1 VGSNSGSNALRDAQL
16 YGIVDLHY
24 VAINDAGR
32 VTEKL
37 IAGGVDVLQL
47 RAKGIAKSDIEK
59 VADDLREITEAARVP
74 FIVNDH
80 ADIAHRI
87 GTDGVH
93 LGQDDGPIA
102 AARLF
107 ARMASPGHADA
118 TFIVGRSTHSFEQ
131 AARAEMEGADYIGF
145 GPLFPTPTKA
155 GRPAIGLHD
164 IARVEESLQIPV
176 FCIGGIH
183 AGNLQ
188 AVLDAGARRV
198 VIVSA
203 ILRASDIIG
212 YCRDVKA
219 ALLARPIS
227 N

>member
-1 VGSNSGSNALRDAQL
+1 MGVISGSNPLRDAQL

-24 VAINDAGR
+24 VAIDAAR
-32 VTEKL
+32 SAAEKL
-37 IAGGVDVLQL
+37 IAGGVDVVQL
-47 RAKGIAKSDIEK
+47 RAKETAKSDIEK
-59 VADDLREITEAARVP
+59 VAGDLREITEAARIP

-80 ADIAHRI
+80 ADIAHRADA
-87 GTDGVH
+87 DGVH

-102 AARLF
+102 AARRF
-107 ARMASPGHADA
+107 PRASPGEAGGA
-118 TFIVGRSTHSFEQ
+118 FLVGRSTHSCEQ
-131 AARAEMEGADYIGF
+131 AVRAQAEGADYIGF

-164 IARVEESLQIPV
+164 IVRVEESLHIPV

-183 AGNLQ
+183 GGNLQ

-203 ILRASDIIG
+203 ILCAADIIC

-219 ALLARPIS
+219 ALLARPIF

>member
-1 VGSNSGSNALRDAQL
+1 MGSKSGSNPLRDAQL

-24 VAINDAGR
+24 VAINGVGR
-32 VTEKL
+32 VAEKL

-47 RAKGIAKSDIEK
+47 RAKGSAKSDIEK
-59 VADDLREITEAARVP
+59 VAGDLSEVTEAAGVP

-80 ADIAHRI
+80 ADIARRT
-87 GTDGVH
+87 GADGVH
-93 LGQDDGPIA
+93 LGQDDGPIE
-102 AARLF
+102 AARPF
-107 ARMASPGHADA
+107 ARGASPGDADA
-118 TFIVGRSTHSFEQ
+118 AFIVGRSTHSFEQ
-131 AARAEMEGADYIGF
+131 AAHAEIEGADYIGF

-155 GRPAIGLHD
+155 GRPAVGLHD
-164 IARVEESLQIPV
+164 IARVEESLHIPV

-183 AGNLQ
+183 GGNLQ

-203 ILRASDIIG
+203 ILRAADIIG